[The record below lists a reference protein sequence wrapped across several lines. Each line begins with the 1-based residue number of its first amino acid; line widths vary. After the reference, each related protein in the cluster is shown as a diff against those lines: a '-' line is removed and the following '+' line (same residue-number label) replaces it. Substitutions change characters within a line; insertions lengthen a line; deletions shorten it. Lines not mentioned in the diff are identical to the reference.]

1 MAELLGPVPAGDV
14 VVAEGRPHG
23 PAGPEPPVGLV
34 ELAGEQLGIAPLI
47 DVVAGGDQRVHPVG
61 GRPALHRPGHR
72 RLGRAAAEVAQGDQA
87 GADRPPRRDGGGRRR
102 RLFARG
108 LAVAGPLAAGHRPE
122 QGEDPGEQGLAA
134 GQGPPAVPLPLRRP
148 GHRRAPAPGRMRTCR
163 WSSWLAR
170 VITTLA
176 GPRRPVRGP
185 TNTYWAPARTNRS
198 TSSWA
203 RRRST
208 WPTRRGIRSRPS
220 RRG

>member
-1 MAELLGPVPAGDV
+1 MAKLLGPVPAGDV
-14 VVAEGRPHG
+14 VVAEGRPHR

-34 ELAGEQLGIAPLI
+34 ELTGEQLGIAPLV
-47 DVVAGGDQRVHPVG
+47 DVVAGGHQRVHPVG

-72 RLGRAAAEVAQGDQA
+72 RLGRAAAEVAEGDQA
-87 GADRPPRRDGGGRRR
+87 GADRPPRRGGRGRRR
-102 RLFARG
+102 RLLDRG
-108 LAVAGPLAAGHRPE
+108 PVVAGPLAASHRAE
-122 QGEDPGEQGLAA
+122 QGEDPGQQGLPP
-134 GQGPPAVPLPLRRP
+134 GQGPAAVPLLRP
-148 GHRRAPAPGRMRTCR
+148 GHRRAPARGRMRTCR

>member
-23 PAGPEPPVGLV
+23 PAGPEPPVGVV

-47 DVVAGGDQRVHPVG
+47 DVVAGGDQRVHPEG

-87 GADRPPRRDGGGRRR
+87 GADRPPRRGGRGRRR
-102 RLFARG
+102 RLLDRG
-108 LAVAGPLAAGHRPE
+108 LAVAGTLAAGHRPQ
-122 QGEDPGEQGLAA
+122 QGDDAGQQDLPA
-134 GQGPPAVPLPLRRP
+134 GQGPAAVGLPRPA
-148 GHRRAPAPGRMRTCR
+148 HRRAPAPGRMRTCR

-170 VITTLA
+170 VMTTFA

-203 RRRST
+203 RRRSI
-208 WPTRRGIRSRPS
+208 WATRAGTRSRPS